1 MRILLDENV
10 PQHLLIRFLSG
21 HEVST
26 VQSRGWRG
34 ILNGE
39 LLRIA
44 DESFDVFILADK
56 NMRYQQNMDGRRIAI
71 IELPTLRP
79 VGATR
84 RRATAL
90 TTHRNTETPNHRP
103 LRRTPSDLGPLSSVL
118 RA

>member
-10 PQHLLIRFLSG
+10 PHPLMRYLSG
-21 HEVST
+21 HEVAT

>member
-10 PQHLLIRFLSG
+10 PHPLMRFLSG

-44 DESFDVFILADK
+44 EESFDVFILADK

-71 IELPTLRP
+71 IELPTNRWPLLLPLAPRIAEI
-79 VGATR
+79 VQDA
-84 RRATAL
+84 RAGEYIIVDL
-90 TTHRNTETPNHRP
+90 T
-103 LRRTPSDLGPLSSVL
+103 S
-118 RA
+118 

>member
-10 PQHLLIRFLSG
+10 PHPLMRFLSG

-26 VQSRGWRG
+26 VQSRGLRG

-44 DESFDVFILADK
+44 DESFEVFILADK

-71 IELPTLRP
+71 IELPTNRWPLLLPLAPRIAEVVQNAQAGEYII
-79 VGATR
+79 VG
-84 RRATAL
+84 L
-90 TTHRNTETPNHRP
+90 T
-103 LRRTPSDLGPLSSVL
+103 S
-118 RA
+118 